1 MQRPV
6 TLFLS
11 VLTEIRLFDA
21 LGALRL
27 EVAKRLDILDN
38 EDYKFLWV
46 TEFPMFEYSEEEGR
60 YLAMH
65 HPFTSPM
72 DEDLDAFMNGEVAT
86 VRAKAYDMVL
96 NGCELGGGS
105 IRIHRDDIQEQTF
118 KLLSL
123 DKEVA
128 QERFGFL
135 LDAFKYGAPP
145 HGGLAFGLDRLI
157 MLLTGAESIRDVI
170 AFPKVKDASC
180 LLTDAPNIVDENQ
193 LTDLGIAI
201 VPQENDSEE

>member
-1 MQRPV
+1 MTR
-6 TLFLS
+6 LK
-11 VLTEIRLFDA
+11 EICDQFDAKAGDLILICADRNKVVFDA

-170 AFPKVKDASC
+170 AFPKV
-180 LLTDAPNIVDENQ
+180 
-193 LTDLGIAI
+193 
-201 VPQENDSEE
+201 